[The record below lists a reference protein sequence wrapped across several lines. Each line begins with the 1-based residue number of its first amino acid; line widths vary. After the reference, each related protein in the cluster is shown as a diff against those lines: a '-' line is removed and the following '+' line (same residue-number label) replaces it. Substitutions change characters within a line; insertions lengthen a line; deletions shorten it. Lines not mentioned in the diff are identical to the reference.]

1 MGWLLQFLALA
12 LALRAHTPRS
22 IDFACILMFYSRCHC
37 FLRARFVRWDL
48 GLISW
53 AEVAAYSACLSVAVH
68 ISVAIITGFSRAS
81 RQSRPT
87 RVAMGVMIAV
97 VLIAVSNPWGQEVC
111 SSVILQIVCVLS
123 TDSSVLSPH
132 PLVHP
137 TTLLRL
143 CDHSH
148 EHQAGGRQSLC
159 QSTLCIYLNSSTPLP
174 CMIMAMAP
182 GECTSVNFM
191 HLNSSPLIA
200 FTDVLCEN
208 VGMHLSIHHAHQSL
222 HHCTLPL
229 PHAATPGVPTRCCL
243 VRTRGYGCCDC

>member
-1 MGWLLQFLALA
+1 M
-12 LALRAHTPRS
+12 
-22 IDFACILMFYSRCHC
+22 
-37 FLRARFVRWDL
+37 RWDL

-53 AEVAAYSACLSVAVH
+53 AEVAAYSACISVAVH
-68 ISVAIITGFSRAS
+68 ICIAIITGFSRAS

-123 TDSSVLSPH
+123 TDSSVLSAH

-143 CDHSH
+143 CDHGH
-148 EHQAGGRQSLC
+148 GHQAGGVSLLYVSI
-159 QSTLCIYLNSSTPLP
+159 STLPRRCALYGHGHSTRRVHV
-174 CMIMAMAP
+174 
-182 GECTSVNFM
+182 SNFM

-208 VGMHLSIHHAHQSL
+208 VWMHLSIHHVHQSV

-229 PHAATPGVPTRCCL
+229 PHAAIPGVPSRCCP
-243 VRTRGYGCCDC
+243 VRTRGHGCCDC